1 MQIVDDQLVF
11 QDQLSKKWLSVPI
24 VKLIG
29 ASTNSGMYWINVFN
43 ENNAICTVFVDK
55 ETYNYVI
62 QCTTP
67 SIVFWEQKN
76 DK

>member
-1 MQIVDDQLVF
+1 MQVVDDQLVF